1 MKDSSRR
8 GAGQSGAG
16 QSGARQ
22 GGAGPGGADAPASA
36 IVLMGVSG
44 SGKSTVGE
52 ALARR
57 LGWRFHDAD
66 DYHPKANVE
75 KMRAGLALDD
85 DDRWPWLDRL
95 NSLLRHSVA
104 KRQPVVLACSALR
117 QRYRE
122 RLARRVPALLFVH
135 LTGSYE
141 LIAQRLEARQHAYM
155 PAALLRSQF
164 DALEAPR
171 EALAVDVGQ
180 SVEEI
185 VRTVMRS
192 AHLAA
197 GEA

>member
-1 MKDSSRR
+1 MKDSRR
-8 GAGQSGAG
+8 RSAA
-16 QSGARQ
+16 
-22 GGAGPGGADAPASA
+22 PADAAPAEALPAAPGSPASA

-66 DYHPKANVE
+66 DHHSTANVA
-75 KMRAGLALDD
+75 KMRAGLALED

-104 KRQPVVLACSALR
+104 KRQPVVLACSALK

-122 RLARRVPALLFVH
+122 RLARRVPAVLFVH

-141 LIAQRLEARQHAYM
+141 LIAHRLEARRHAYM
-155 PAALLRSQF
+155 PATLLRSQF

-171 EALAVDVGQ
+171 EALAIDVGQ
-180 SVEEI
+180 SVDEI
-185 VRTVMRS
+185 VRTLMRS
-192 AHLAA
+192 AHLSAEQA
-197 GEA
+197 